1 MAQTNLWTVF
11 SDTVARFG
19 ERTAV
24 EIQRGDRLDR
34 FTYRQLSDLASAWAA
49 WLATEGI
56 VPGDRCAILAH
67 NDAHWCAVY
76 LGILKCGAVAVPLDT
91 NYSAGQVATIIR
103 DSGAKLLL
111 VSGKLRVTALSA
123 GVPLANLHSEP
134 NRTKPLESLEPLEPM
149 EPVAPNSA
157 AVILY
162 TSGTTSDPKGVVL
175 THANLLAERDA
186 AFAVVR
192 VTEQDVIL
200 GVLPL
205 FHSLA
210 QLANLLLPF
219 AAGASVVY
227 LETLNSTDLVKALSE
242 RRITIFVCVPQF
254 FYLIHQRVMQEV

>member
-1 MAQTNLWTVF
+1 M
-11 SDTVARFG
+11 
-19 ERTAV
+19 
-24 EIQRGDRLDR
+24 
-34 FTYRQLSDLASAWAA
+34 ASAWAA
-49 WLATEGI
+49 WLAAEGI
-56 VPGDRCAILAH
+56 AAGDRCAILAH

-91 NYSAGQVATIIR
+91 NYSAAQVATIVR
-103 DSGAKLLL
+103 DSGARMLFVSDKLKANAADANVL
-111 VSGKLRVTALSA
+111 
-123 GVPLANLHSEP
+123 LANLHLEP
-134 NRTKPLESLEPLEPM
+134 NRTTPLEPLEPLEAL
-149 EPVAPNSA
+149 EPVPSST

-192 VTEQDVIL
+192 VTEHDVVL

-227 LETLNSTDLVKALSE
+227 LGDA
-242 RRITIFVCVPQF
+242 QF
-254 FYLIHQRVMQEV
+254 DRPGEGAV